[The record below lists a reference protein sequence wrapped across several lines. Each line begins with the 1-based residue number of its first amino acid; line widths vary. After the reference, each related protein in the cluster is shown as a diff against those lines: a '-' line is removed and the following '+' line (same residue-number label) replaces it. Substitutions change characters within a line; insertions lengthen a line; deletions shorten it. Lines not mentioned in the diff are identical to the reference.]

1 MNDRAKIHELKMKY
15 TVSTLFTSGE
25 TLINLFLG
33 CRNLLSRTWEERLA
47 MRVPIKKYLLMIPLA
62 FVAMGLSLLRTAE
75 AKGNPPEIIF
85 SWAQSTIRQGDDWR
99 IYISATDPD
108 GDMTR
113 IYCRVDQPGGQVY
126 RSDMTNIKSGMEG
139 HLSGY
144 LVLRTYSSQDLFGT
158 SFTLLVIIADRAG
171 NESKPV
177 SFPLTIDG
185 DRMQPPPFDRF
196 PPGAL
201 KQLNQRIGYIDINL
215 MRTQSTGGGN

>member
-1 MNDRAKIHELKMKY
+1 MKRY
-15 TVSTLFTSGE
+15 L
-25 TLINLFLG
+25 
-33 CRNLLSRTWEERLA
+33 
-47 MRVPIKKYLLMIPLA
+47 PIMTLA
-62 FVAMGLSLLRTAE
+62 FVVMGLSLVDRAE

-85 SWAQSTIRQGDDWR
+85 SWAQASIRQGDDWR

-126 RSDMTNIKSGMEG
+126 RIDMTNIKRGMEG
-139 HLSGY
+139 HLSGH

-158 SFTLLVIIADRAG
+158 SLTLIVIIADRAG

-177 SFPLTIDG
+177 AFPLTIDG
-185 DRMQPPPFDRF
+185 DRMQPPPFDRL

-201 KQLNQRIGYIDINL
+201 KQLNQRIGYIGINL
-215 MRTQSTGGGN
+215 TRTERTGGGN